1 MTCEDYPV
9 IAPEEFFNIVENSG
23 DLVARFQKDGRD
35 HRLTLLAP
43 DDGEPVAEIHVVMGG
58 DHTSLFFRAC
68 RADAAM

>member
-1 MTCEDYPV
+1 MTSEHYLLV
-9 IAPEEFFNIVENSG
+9 APEEFFSIVEKSG

-58 DHTSLFFRAC
+58 DDTSLYFRAY
-68 RADAAM
+68 RTDAAM